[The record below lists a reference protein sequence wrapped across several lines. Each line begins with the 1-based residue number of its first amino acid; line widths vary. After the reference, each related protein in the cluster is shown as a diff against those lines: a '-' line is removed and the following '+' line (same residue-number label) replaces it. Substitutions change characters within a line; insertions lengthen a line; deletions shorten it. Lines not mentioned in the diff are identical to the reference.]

1 MMMKSVFVA
10 SVLTL
15 AIGTAQA
22 EQQGNGAQAQPQG
35 HPPQGQQQPIQAPNG
50 GQWVRVEG
58 PSRQSGFPAAP
69 GAPQPGVNPQMQ
81 SAFPQTN
88 YGPANYAVA
97 GQPAGDPQQQN
108 GTAPLPPLNPPE
120 NDHFD
125 EAMEV
130 AQPFTPEQIKQMRQ
144 ALENTRKA
152 KAWQPVRG
160 IPRISSVSVDLSP
173 GASMPVLRVV
183 PGELSNLIVL
193 DSTGAP
199 WPLAA
204 TPRVSNPDLYSAE
217 WLQGTHTVVVS
228 TPSAYETGSLA
239 LYLEG
244 ATTPVI
250 VKIVSGEPDGKKDRA
265 RVYDARLDLRV
276 PGRGPLA
283 KAAVMGPG
291 KIALYDDLLQ
301 AFLDGIPPKDAKQV
315 KAQGA
320 VPSHTQIWQYDGN
333 LYVRTRQDFQTA
345 FDNTLAAGDGTRV
358 YRLPVTPFITL
369 SQMGQKVTLQLD
381 IY

>member
-1 MMMKSVFVA
+1 M
-10 SVLTL
+10 
-15 AIGTAQA
+15 
-22 EQQGNGAQAQPQG
+22 
-35 HPPQGQQQPIQAPNG
+35 
-50 GQWVRVEG
+50 
-58 PSRQSGFPAAP
+58 
-69 GAPQPGVNPQMQ
+69 NPQMQ
-81 SAFPQTN
+81 NAFPQSN
-88 YGPANYAVA
+88 YGPANYAVSGEPA
-97 GQPAGDPQQQN
+97 GGQPQN

-120 NDHFD
+120 NEHFD
-125 EAMEV
+125 SAMEV

-204 TPRVSNPDLYSAE
+204 TPRVSNPDLYTAE

-228 TPSAYETGSLA
+228 TPSPYETGSLA

-250 VKIVSGEPDGKKDRA
+250 VKIVSGEPDGDKDRA

-320 VPSHTQIWQYDGN
+320 VPSQTQIWQYDGN

-345 FDNTLAAGDGTRV
+345 FDNTLASGDGTRV

>member
-1 MMMKSVFVA
+1 
-10 SVLTL
+10 
-15 AIGTAQA
+15 
-22 EQQGNGAQAQPQG
+22 
-35 HPPQGQQQPIQAPNG
+35 
-50 GQWVRVEG
+50 
-58 PSRQSGFPAAP
+58 
-69 GAPQPGVNPQMQ
+69 
-81 SAFPQTN
+81 
-88 YGPANYAVA
+88 
-97 GQPAGDPQQQN
+97 
-108 GTAPLPPLNPPE
+108 
-120 NDHFD
+120 
-125 EAMEV
+125 
-130 AQPFTPEQIKQMRQ
+130 MRQ

-228 TPSAYETGSLA
+228 TPSPYETGSLA

-345 FDNTLAAGDGTRV
+345 FDNTV
-358 YRLPVTPFITL
+358 IFL
-369 SQMGQKVTLQLD
+369 SV
-381 IY
+381 